1 MSRRVALALHL
12 SELANHFR
20 NIVAHLDR
28 SEVTLLDCAPEGSQ
42 ESLSIARFAAQWGVA
57 TERADAALAAGH
69 CYDVVVSNQMQVL
82 PFDDGVPRLTR
93 LGRRQVR
100 LLYALG
106 KLRWNLSDW
115 NSHYHRIL
123 CFGPYQRALFQ
134 WAFPGVVVD
143 EVGYPR
149 FDHFFDDEP
158 TRDEAMRRF
167 GLDPARRT
175 VVWLPTYG
183 SLSSID
189 AYLGPVASL
198 TAGCNVI
205 VKAHPGTPLQEPERW
220 ARLCGSSIKVV
231 EQSDLDNVV
240 LFRIA
245 DWVLADYGGSA
256 FGALYTRKPVLLL
269 NAPGDLF
276 AADTGWGS
284 ADLALRRWLPNLDP
298 SQAERVGELLFDDSL
313 WASLSSTRSALRREL
328 FTDCDG
334 GSGQR
339 AAASILEEAGRHG
352 GTPRPSTPAL
362 DRSREPPD
370 ALLELRA
377 GESDSSAPA
386 HWAVGYRWRDAW
398 RWADQGLRERD
409 RQLAVGRARTRAL
422 EAERTLDGQRIAEL
436 ESARTELQSR
446 LEGSLSESARL
457 QDALA
462 HESASHAREVAAHA
476 QARTESDALRNELA
490 ATRGELRRTRLEC
503 DQAQVDRARTA
514 DILGNA
520 EAALARLTT
529 ALDSPRFLLGHLRR
543 VLRNRFGP
551 RRKENP

>member
-1 MSRRVALALHL
+1 M
-12 SELANHFR
+12 
-20 NIVAHLDR
+20 
-28 SEVTLLDCAPEGSQ
+28 
-42 ESLSIARFAAQWGVA
+42 
-57 TERADAALAAGH
+57 
-69 CYDVVVSNQMQVL
+69 
-82 PFDDGVPRLTR
+82 PRLTR

-123 CFGPYQRALFQ
+123 CFGPYQRALFE

-313 WASLSSTRSALRREL
+313 WASLSSTRARCAGNS

-334 GSGQR
+334 GSGQQAAGQHSRRSRPPRRHAPTVHTGPGSLAR
-339 AAASILEEAGRHG
+339 AARCAV
-352 GTPRPSTPAL
+352 
-362 DRSREPPD
+362 
-370 ALLELRA
+370 ELRP
-377 GESDSSAPA
+377 GESDSPRRPIGRSVTAGAMPGVGQTRVCASATA
-386 HWAVGYRWRDAW
+386 N
-398 RWADQGLRERD
+398 LRSG
-409 RQLAVGRARTRAL
+409 ASTRAL

-436 ESARTELQSR
+436 ESARSELQSR

-457 QDALA
+457 RDALA
-462 HESASHAREVAAHA
+462 HESASHAREVAAYA

-490 ATRGELRRTRLEC
+490 ATAVNCSAPTRIRPSPGRSGPYRRYPEQCRGGVGQTDDSAGFAPLPARPSP
-503 DQAQVDRARTA
+503 ARTA
-514 DILGNA
+514 ELLRSAPKG
-520 EAALARLTT
+520 EPMTQSGSPT
-529 ALDSPRFLLGHLRR
+529 VEDSLLGSPGRDAVR
-543 VLRNRFGP
+543 
-551 RRKENP
+551 